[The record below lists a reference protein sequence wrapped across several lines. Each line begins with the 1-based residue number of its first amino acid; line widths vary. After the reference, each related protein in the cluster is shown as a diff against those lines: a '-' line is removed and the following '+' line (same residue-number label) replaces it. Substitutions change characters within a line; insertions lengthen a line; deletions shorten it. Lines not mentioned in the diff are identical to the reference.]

1 MQRHISR
8 SELQKFNMYVD
19 PILENSKQKITQQS
33 EFYKKDLA
41 PKIKGQSHD

>member
-33 EFYKKDLA
+33 EF
-41 PKIKGQSHD
+41 